1 MSSVMQPMQHA
12 DMMILWNSRVGMIT
26 ADDVERAL
34 GIDRRNA
41 SNLLS
46 AMQTGRCVTDT
57 TYRVGDFPWPVSR
70 DVDAGWFRT
79 A

>member
-1 MSSVMQPMQHA
+1 MQPMQHA

-46 AMQTGRCVTDT
+46 AMFREGYVT
-57 TYRVGDFPWPVSR
+57 RVDRGIYHWSTNEEDE
-70 DVDAGWFRT
+70 
-79 A
+79 